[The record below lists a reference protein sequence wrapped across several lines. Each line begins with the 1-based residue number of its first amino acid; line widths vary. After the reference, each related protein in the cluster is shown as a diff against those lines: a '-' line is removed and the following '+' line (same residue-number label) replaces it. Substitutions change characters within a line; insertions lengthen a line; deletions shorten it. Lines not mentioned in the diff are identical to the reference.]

1 MAIGM
6 GHMLGFA
13 FLENFRYPYTA
24 SSIRVFWQ
32 RWHISLSTW
41 FKEYV
46 YIPLGGNRKGRWRT
60 GLNRLLVFFLTGL
73 WHGAQWTFVVWGL
86 GHGLLLMLETYGI
99 LPVDKLKP
107 RFRWLGNVYVLT
119 ATVCLFVFFR
129 SVSFAQAL
137 CILKSMFVAWHITV
151 AQQTLM
157 AKLLTP
163 HALFVFIAAV
173 IGSASWVKKAEERLK
188 NWPRLNTYLSGAG
201 YAMTLALLGV
211 CIASLTASSHNPF
224 IYFRF

>member
-1 MAIGM
+1 
-6 GHMLGFA
+6 
-13 FLENFRYPYTA
+13 
-24 SSIRVFWQ
+24 
-32 RWHISLSTW
+32 
-41 FKEYV
+41 
-46 YIPLGGNRKGRWRT
+46 
-60 GLNRLLVFFLTGL
+60 
-73 WHGAQWTFVVWGL
+73 
-86 GHGLLLMLETYGI
+86 
-99 LPVDKLKP
+99 
-107 RFRWLGNVYVLT
+107 
-119 ATVCLFVFFR
+119 
-129 SVSFAQAL
+129 
-137 CILKSMFVAWHITV
+137 MFVACHITV